1 MARTPRWLVGI
12 LVVVLAFT
20 FADCSLQRRSRYR
33 PEPTPT
39 PSATPRPTRTKAPLP
54 TPARSVAPEHD
65 STRDPLTRMVTDSTT
80 ARDASALKLADRA
93 RAELNSGTTDKAF
106 ELLDSAIETS
116 PKLAPPYVLRAR
128 AFLAEGNAASARADI
143 DKAAALP
150 APTAWVA
157 ETAAMR
163 GAIFE
168 VEGNRTEALSAYHR
182 ALRIFPGNQTAIDA
196 LKRLSGP
203 PE

>member
-1 MARTPRWLVGI
+1 MASTSRWLVGI
-12 LVVVLAFT
+12 VVVVLAVT
-20 FADCSLQRRSRYR
+20 FADCGMQRRALRKS
-33 PEPTPT
+33 EPTPV
-39 PSATPRPTRTKAPLP
+39 PGATPRPLRTKALP
-54 TPARSVAPEHD
+54 SPSPMRSVAPD
-65 STRDPLTRMVTDSTT
+65 RDTTRDPLSRMANEATT

-116 PKLAPPYVLRAR
+116 PKLAPLYVLRAR
-128 AFLAEGNAASARADI
+128 AFLAEGNAESARADI

-150 APTAWVA
+150 APTVWVA

-168 VEGNRTEALSAYHR
+168 VEGNRTEALSAYRR
-182 ALRIFPGNQTAIDA
+182 ALRIFPGNQTANDA
-196 LKRLSGP
+196 LKRLEAP
-203 PE
+203 Q